1 MKASPSAGKSG
12 NGPMRIVVAFRWFFS
27 ILFGTGY
34 DAVMQLEKGEGTPA
48 PTPVE
53 PVVKLEPEPEKQP
66 EPAPVVAPEAGV
78 DPSEGALR
86 LLAVLQ
92 EEGRLLDFFLENIDE
107 YQDDQVGA
115 AVRQIH
121 RDCQKSLKERFAFEA
136 IQGESE
142 GSRVDVDAGY
152 DSWAIRVTGNV
163 VGNPPYNGV
172 LQHHGWRAGKVQLP
186 EVAEERDLYVVAPA
200 EVEV

>member
-1 MKASPSAGKSG
+1 
-12 NGPMRIVVAFRWFFS
+12 MRIVVAFRWFFS
-27 ILFGTGY
+27 ILFGSGY
-34 DAVMQLEKGEGTPA
+34 DAVMQLEKGEATPT

-53 PVVKLEPEPEKQP
+53 PVVKSEPEPVIPAEPVPVAAP
-66 EPAPVVAPEAGV
+66 EPES
-78 DPSEGALR
+78 DPAEGALR

-107 YQDDQVGA
+107 YPDDQVGT

-121 RDCQKSLKERFAFEA
+121 RDCQKTLKERFAFEA

-152 DSWAIRVTGNV
+152 DSWAIRVTGNI
-163 VGNPPYNGV
+163 VGEPPYNGV

>member
-1 MKASPSAGKSG
+1 
-12 NGPMRIVVAFRWFFS
+12 MRIVVAFKWFFS
-27 ILFGTGY
+27 ILFGSGY
-34 DAVMQLEKGEGTPA
+34 DAVKQLEEGAAPVAPA
-48 PTPVE
+48 PVE
-53 PVVKLEPEPEKQP
+53 PVAKAEPEREKQP
-66 EPAPVVAPEAGV
+66 EPAPVVVPEPVV
-78 DPSEGALR
+78 DPSNGALR

-92 EEGRLLDFFLENIDE
+92 EEGRLLDFFLENIDA
-107 YQDDQVGA
+107 YPDDQVGT

-121 RDCQKSLKERFAFEA
+121 KDCQKSLQDRFAFEA

-142 GSRVDVDAGY
+142 GSRVDVQAGY
-152 DSWAIRVTGNV
+152 DSWAIRVTGNI
-163 VGNPPYNGV
+163 VGEPPYNGV